1 VAGTSTFPTRG
12 ALQRKL
18 GFSPVDAMVGLALFL
33 LVFAFL
39 RVGRGATV
47 ALVPSKLSR
56 LDTSPVNLPYYA
68 ARSLIRMFV
77 ALFFSVTFSL
87 VYAYAAA
94 HSRRLRRILVPALD
108 ILQSVPVLGYLSV
121 TITLFLTLFPHSVLG
136 LEAASV
142 FAVFTAQAWN
152 MTFSFYQS
160 LITLPRDMDEA
171 GRVLGLSRWK
181 RFWNIE
187 LPSGA
192 IGLVWNGMMS
202 FGGSWFFLTASEQI
216 SVPGHGGYVLPGI
229 GSYVGVASAR
239 GQTGRVV
246 LAIVVMIAIVVLVNV
261 LFWRPLTAYVER
273 FRVEES
279 EATEKQRSLVL
290 GILRRS
296 ALPRLIVRGAHV
308 GLAPVNRLMSR
319 VTGAD
324 DRSLVQPAQSRRRA
338 GDIAFYSLTLGALA
352 FGLYRVLTYV
362 GSGHGG
368 LGIFAQTFGL
378 GFLTFSRVIV
388 LLIVATIIW
397 VPVGVWIGFNP
408 RVTRIAQPVVQVLA
422 SFPANFL
429 FPFAI
434 IVFAD
439 LGVSLNFGGIVLMAL
454 GAQWYILFN
463 VIAGASAVPNDL
475 REAMRN
481 LGVRGRTQWRRLILP
496 GIFPAYVTGAITAA
510 GGAWNA
516 SIVAEIVPYHGKTL
530 VASGLGAYISQSTA
544 AFDFHKILAGLL
556 TMCVYVVGTNTL
568 LWRRLY
574 RLAETRYTLA

>member
-1 VAGTSTFPTRG
+1 MAVTPTFPTRG
-12 ALQRKL
+12 TLRRRL
-18 GFSPVDAMVGLALFL
+18 GFSPLDLIVGLAFFL
-33 LVFAFL
+33 LVFAFI
-39 RVGRGATV
+39 RVGRGTAVT
-47 ALVPSKLSR
+47 LIPSKLSG
-56 LDTSPVNLPYYA
+56 LDTSPINLPYYA
-68 ARSLIRMFV
+68 ARSLLRMFA
-77 ALFFSVTFSL
+77 ALVLSVSFSL
-87 VYAYAAA
+87 AYAYTAA
-94 HSRRLRRILVPALD
+94 HNRRLRRVLVPVLD

-121 TITLFLTLFPHSVLG
+121 TITFFLTLFPHSVLG

-160 LITLPRDMDEA
+160 LTTLPRDMDEA
-171 GRVLGLSRWK
+171 SRVLRLSRWK
-181 RFWNIE
+181 RFWSIE
-187 LPSGA
+187 LPNGA

-216 SVPGHGGYVLPGI
+216 SVPHHGGYVLPGI

-239 GQTGRVV
+239 GETGDVV
-246 LAIVVMIAIVVLVNV
+246 LAIAVMIAMVVLVNV

-296 ALPRLIVRGAHV
+296 ALPGLIVHGMNV
-308 GLAPVNRLMSR
+308 GLAPVNRVMGR
-319 VTGAD
+319 ITGTAD
-324 DRSLVQPAQSRRRA
+324 RGFVQHLERRRA
-338 GDIAFYSLTLGALA
+338 GDIAFFAVTLAVLA
-352 FGLYRVLTYV
+352 FGLYRMLDYV
-362 GSGHGG
+362 GSGPDG
-368 LGIFAQTFGL
+368 LGVFAQTFGL
-378 GFLTFSRVIV
+378 GFLTFSRVVV
-388 LLIVATIIW
+388 LLIVATIVW
-397 VPVGVWIGFNP
+397 VPIGVWIGFNP
-408 RVTRIAQPVVQVLA
+408 RVTRLAQPVVQVLA

-434 IVFAD
+434 ALFGA
-439 LGVSLNFGGIVLMAL
+439 LGIGLDFGGIVLMAL

-463 VIAGASAVPNDL
+463 VIAGASAVPSDL

-481 LGVRGRTQWRRLILP
+481 LGVTGRSQWRRLIIP
-496 GIFPAYVTGAITAA
+496 GIFPAYITGAITAA

-516 SIVAEIVPYHGKTL
+516 SIVAEIVPYHGHTL
-530 VASGLGAYISQSTA
+530 VAHGLGAYIAQATS

-556 TMCVYVVGTNTL
+556 TMCVYVVGANSL

-574 RLAETRYTLA
+574 RLAETRYSLA

>member
-1 VAGTSTFPTRG
+1 VNSTFPTRG

-18 GFSPVDAMVGLALFL
+18 AFSPLDAVVGLALFL
-33 LVFAFL
+33 LVFAFI
-39 RVGRGATV
+39 RVGRGTTV
-47 ALVPSKLSR
+47 TLIPNKLSQ
-56 LDTSPVNLPYYA
+56 LNTAPSNLPYYA
-68 ARSLIRMFV
+68 ARSLLRMFV
-77 ALFFSVTFSL
+77 ALFFSVAFSL

-94 HSRRLRRILVPALD
+94 HSRRLRRVLVPALD

-121 TITLFLTLFPHSVLG
+121 TITFFLAVFPHSVLG

-160 LITLPRDMDEA
+160 LVTVPRDMDEA
-171 GRVLGLSRWK
+171 SRVLRLSRWK
-181 RFWNIE
+181 RFWSIE
-187 LPSGA
+187 LPNGA

-216 SVPGHGGYVLPGI
+216 SVPGHSGYILPGI

-239 GQTGRVV
+239 GQTGRVL
-246 LAIVVMIAIVVLVNV
+246 LAIVAMIAIVVLVNV

-279 EATEKQRSLVL
+279 EATEKQRSVVL
-290 GILRRS
+290 GVLQRS
-296 ALPRLIVRGAHV
+296 AVPALIGRGAR
-308 GLAPVNRLMSR
+308 GALAPFNRVMAR
-319 VTGAD
+319 ATGTD
-324 DRSLVQPAQSRRRA
+324 DRLLVPHPERRRA
-338 GDIAFYSLTLGALA
+338 GDLAFFGITLAVLA
-352 FGLYRVLTYV
+352 FGLYRMLQYV
-362 GSGHGG
+362 GSGPGG
-368 LGIFAQTFGL
+368 LGIFAHTFGL
-378 GFLTFSRVIV
+378 GAITFSRVVV
-388 LLIVATIIW
+388 LLVVSTLVW

-434 IVFAD
+434 AVFAA
-439 LGVSLNFGGIVLMAL
+439 LGIGLNFGGIVLMAL

-463 VIAGASAVPNDL
+463 VIAGASAVPTDL

-481 LGVRGRTQWRRLILP
+481 LGVDGRTRWRRLIIP

-516 SIVAEIVPYHGKTL
+516 SIVAEIVPYHGHTL

-544 AFDFHKILAGLL
+544 AFDFHKIIAGLL
-556 TMCVYVVGTNTL
+556 TMCVYVVGANTL
-568 LWRRLY
+568 VWRRLY
-574 RLAETRYTLA
+574 RLAETRYSLA

>member
-1 VAGTSTFPTRG
+1 MPDTSTFPTRG
-12 ALQRKL
+12 ALQRRL
-18 GFSPVDAMVGLALFL
+18 GFSPLDPFVGLALFL
-33 LVFAFL
+33 LVFAFI
-39 RVGRGATV
+39 RVSRGATV
-47 ALVPSKLSR
+47 ALVPSKLSQ
-56 LDTSPVNLPYYA
+56 LNTSPINLPYYA
-68 ARSLIRMFV
+68 ARSLLRMFA
-77 ALFFSVTFSL
+77 ALFVSVIFTL
-87 VYAYAAA
+87 VYAYTAA
-94 HSRRLRRILVPALD
+94 HNRRLRRVLVPALD

-121 TITLFLTLFPHSVLG
+121 TITLFLALFPHSVLG
-136 LEAASV
+136 LEAASI

-160 LITLPRDMDEA
+160 LITVPRDMDEA
-171 GRVLGLSRWK
+171 SRVLHLSRWK
-181 RFWNIE
+181 RFWSIE
-187 LPSGA
+187 LPNGA

-216 SVPGHGGYVLPGI
+216 SVPGRGGYVLPGI

-239 GQTGRVV
+239 GQTGRVG
-246 LAIVVMIAIVVLVNV
+246 IAILTMIIVVVLVNF

-290 GILRRS
+290 GILRR
-296 ALPRLIVRGAHV
+296 ATLPRLIVRSARSA
-308 GLAPVNRLMSR
+308 LSPLNKAMAR
-319 VTGAD
+319 VTGTD
-324 DRSLVQPAQSRRRA
+324 DRKLVQHVERRRA
-338 GDIAFYSLTLGALA
+338 GDIVFFSVTFAVLA
-352 FGLYRVLTYV
+352 FGLYRMLAYV

-368 LGIFAQTFGL
+368 LGIFVRTFGL
-378 GFLTFSRVIV
+378 GFLTFSRVMI
-388 LLIVATIIW
+388 LLLVSTLVW
-397 VPVGVWIGFNP
+397 VPIGVWIGFNP
-408 RVTRIAQPVVQVLA
+408 RITRFAQPVVQVLA

-434 IVFAD
+434 AVFAA
-439 LGVSLNFGGIVLMAL
+439 LGISLNFGGIVLMAL

-463 VIAGASAVPNDL
+463 VIAGASSVPSDL

-481 LGVRGRTQWRRLILP
+481 LGVTGRSLWRRLIIP

-544 AFDFHKILAGLL
+544 AFDFHRIIAGLL
-556 TMCVYVVGTNTL
+556 TMCVYVVGANTL
-568 LWRRLY
+568 IWRRLY
-574 RLAETRYTLA
+574 RLAETRYSLA

>member
-1 VAGTSTFPTRG
+1 VAATTTFPTRG

-18 GFSPVDAMVGLALFL
+18 GFRPLDAIVGLTLFL
-33 LVFAFL
+33 LVFAFI

-56 LDTSPVNLPYYA
+56 LDTSPINLPYYA
-68 ARSLIRMFV
+68 ARSLLRMFV

-87 VYAYAAA
+87 VYAYTAA
-94 HSRRLRRILVPALD
+94 HSRRMRRILVPALD

-121 TITLFLTLFPHSVLG
+121 TITFFLTLFPHSVLG

-160 LITLPRDMDEA
+160 LITVPRDMDEA
-171 GRVLGLSRWK
+171 SRVLGLSRWK

-246 LAIVVMIAIVVLVNV
+246 LAIVAMIVIVVLVNV
-261 LFWRPLTAYVER
+261 LFWRPFTAYVER

-290 GILRRS
+290 GILQRS
-296 ALPRLIVRGAHV
+296 ALPTVIARGVHR
-308 GLAPVNRLMSR
+308 GLVPVNRVMSR
-319 VTGAD
+319 LTGTD
-324 DRSLVQPAQSRRRA
+324 DRSLVQHAERRRT
-338 GDIAFYSLTLGALA
+338 GDIVFFSLTLGALA
-352 FGLYRVLTYV
+352 FGLYRMLTYV
-362 GSGHGG
+362 GSGPGG
-368 LGIFAQTFGL
+368 LGIFVRTFGL
-378 GFLTFSRVIV
+378 GFITFSRVMV
-388 LLIVATIIW
+388 LVVVATLVW
-397 VPVGVWIGFNP
+397 VPMGVWIGFNP
-408 RVTRIAQPVVQVLA
+408 RVTRFAQPVVQVLA

-434 IVFAD
+434 IAFAD
-439 LGVSLNFGGIVLMAL
+439 LGISLNFGGIVLMAL

-463 VIAGASAVPNDL
+463 VIAGASSVPSDL

-481 LGVRGRTQWRRLILP
+481 LGVSGRTRWRRLILP

-530 VASGLGAYISQSTA
+530 VASGLGAYISQATA

>member
-1 VAGTSTFPTRG
+1 MAGTTTFPTRG

-18 GFSPVDAMVGLALFL
+18 GFSPLDAIVGLALFL
-33 LVFAFL
+33 LVFAFI
-39 RVGRGATV
+39 RVSRGTTV

-56 LDTSPVNLPYYA
+56 LDTSPINLPYYA
-68 ARSLIRMFV
+68 ARSLLRMFV

-121 TITLFLTLFPHSVLG
+121 TITLFLALFPHSVLG

-171 GRVLGLSRWK
+171 SRVLGLSRWK

-239 GQTGRVV
+239 GQTGHVV
-246 LAIVVMIAIVVLVNV
+246 LAIVVMIVIVVLVNV
-261 LFWRPLTAYVER
+261 LFWRPLTAYAER

-290 GILRRS
+290 GILQRS
-296 ALPRLIVRGAHV
+296 ALPTLIVRGVHR
-308 GLAPVNRLMSR
+308 GLVPVNRVMSR
-319 VTGAD
+319 LTGTD
-324 DRSLVQPAQSRRRA
+324 DRSLVQHVERRRT
-338 GDIAFYSLTLGALA
+338 GDIVFFSLTLGALA
-352 FGLYRVLTYV
+352 FGLFRMLTYV
-362 GSGHGG
+362 GSGPGG
-368 LGIFAQTFGL
+368 LGIFARTFGL
-378 GFLTFSRVIV
+378 GFITFSRVMV
-388 LLIVATIIW
+388 LLVVATLIW

-408 RVTRIAQPVVQVLA
+408 RVTRFAATDRAGPRQLSRQLPLPVRHHRLRRSRHQPELRRYRAHGARCPVVHPLQR
-422 SFPANFL
+422 
-429 FPFAI
+429 
-434 IVFAD
+434 D
-439 LGVSLNFGGIVLMAL
+439 R
-454 GAQWYILFN
+454 
-463 VIAGASAVPNDL
+463 GASSVPSDL

-481 LGVRGRTQWRRLILP
+481 LGVNGRTRWRRLILP